1 MEEIVHYPI
10 KIIYAEDNPLDVDLT
25 IQAFKNLKDKFDFEF
40 VMTGKELIEKIKE
53 KSYDI
58 ILLDNHLPDV
68 EGVDLIQKISS
79 LNIKTPIV
87 IITGLGD
94 DELVLKAIKFGA
106 VDYIPK
112 IGDYLEKL
120 PHYLQRIYEL
130 SKSVKHPR
138 YHVRLE
144 EIKLLYIEHDLQDIE
159 LLERYILREYPHIKV
174 KSITSS
180 TDALK
185 LLEEENFDLIL
196 IDLRMPDIDGIEF
209 TRRLKEFQK
218 EIPIIIITGK
228 GDEKSAIEALKLGV
242 YDYVNKDIDYI
253 EKLPRIIE
261 TSYLRYK
268 YDKSILNHEKKY
280 LELTIT
286 LEQQFQERTISLI
299 QEIERRKESELKY
312 RELYLLFENFLNTL
326 TDLVVVKDKDFK
338 IIFVN
343 KQWEKFFGFNIDT
356 FENGS
361 KSKIYLTFKS
371 QNSKYDLIAKETCK
385 PYKDLIKVSDPAGIE
400 RIFEVIVSPI
410 LNVENEFDGVIS
422 LYRDI
427 TEHIE
432 LQDALKK
439 SEEKYRSFISNSTE
453 MIACFEFGEPIDINL
468 TLDEQINAIYKS
480 GKLSECNNVFLET
493 HKFSSLEE
501 ALHRNFGFFYP
512 IISENNRRMLTS
524 FIKNNYS
531 IKNFETQKLMP
542 DGTISY
548 FSESI
553 TGII

>member
-228 GDEKSAIEALKLGV
+228 GDEKSAVEALKARGL
-242 YDYVNKDIDYI
+242 
-253 EKLPRIIE
+253 
-261 TSYLRYK
+261 
-268 YDKSILNHEKKY
+268 
-280 LELTIT
+280 
-286 LEQQFQERTISLI
+286 
-299 QEIERRKESELKY
+299 
-312 RELYLLFENFLNTL
+312 
-326 TDLVVVKDKDFK
+326 
-338 IIFVN
+338 
-343 KQWEKFFGFNIDT
+343 
-356 FENGS
+356 
-361 KSKIYLTFKS
+361 
-371 QNSKYDLIAKETCK
+371 
-385 PYKDLIKVSDPAGIE
+385 
-400 RIFEVIVSPI
+400 
-410 LNVENEFDGVIS
+410 
-422 LYRDI
+422 
-427 TEHIE
+427 
-432 LQDALKK
+432 
-439 SEEKYRSFISNSTE
+439 
-453 MIACFEFGEPIDINL
+453 
-468 TLDEQINAIYKS
+468 
-480 GKLSECNNVFLET
+480 
-493 HKFSSLEE
+493 
-501 ALHRNFGFFYP
+501 
-512 IISENNRRMLTS
+512 
-524 FIKNNYS
+524 
-531 IKNFETQKLMP
+531 
-542 DGTISY
+542 
-548 FSESI
+548 
-553 TGII
+553 

>member
-1 MEEIVHYPI
+1 M
-10 KIIYAEDNPLDVDLT
+10 
-25 IQAFKNLKDKFDFEF
+25 
-40 VMTGKELIEKIKE
+40 
-53 KSYDI
+53 
-58 ILLDNHLPDV
+58 
-68 EGVDLIQKISS
+68 
-79 LNIKTPIV
+79 
-87 IITGLGD
+87 
-94 DELVLKAIKFGA
+94 
-106 VDYIPK
+106 
-112 IGDYLEKL
+112 
-120 PHYLQRIYEL
+120 
-130 SKSVKHPR
+130 
-138 YHVRLE
+138 
-144 EIKLLYIEHDLQDIE
+144 
-159 LLERYILREYPHIKV
+159 
-174 KSITSS
+174 
-180 TDALK
+180 
-185 LLEEENFDLIL
+185 
-196 IDLRMPDIDGIEF
+196 
-209 TRRLKEFQK
+209 
-218 EIPIIIITGK
+218 
-228 GDEKSAIEALKLGV
+228 
-242 YDYVNKDIDYI
+242 
-253 EKLPRIIE
+253 
-261 TSYLRYK
+261 
-268 YDKSILNHEKKY
+268 
-280 LELTIT
+280 
-286 LEQQFQERTISLI
+286 
-299 QEIERRKESELKY
+299 KY

-432 LQDALKK
+432 LQNALKK

-553 TGII
+553 TGIIENNKLIRDLECKKRYNRN